1 MPINNLFIKLISV
14 SEENNRTIRML
25 YLEERPLF
33 PGGMAT
39 LVVNRDE
46 DKRLIEEISAEGS
59 VFGVSLLIDDEMK
72 ADFEHIERQEGQ
84 KAVARTGTLCKLTRY
99 VRLPNTS
106 LHVFAE
112 TLSTFRIE
120 ELEDHGI
127 NGTATVS
134 MIEREK
140 VSPREM
146 SAYMRLMKKN
156 LSELVPQS
164 PAFAFGSEASV
175 ANIKEPET
183 LASFVA
189 SSISATKTTLLQLLE
204 CQDVKTMYEKLFSFL
219 DSEKALLAMQTKI
232 RSEIVE
238 TNRKN
243 DEAYF
248 IRQQISRLE
257 QRLGQLTGERGTGAG
272 GDMMNRFDVKAD
284 ELKELREKIEAKKL
298 PREFKEAVD
307 KEMVKISMAD
317 PAGPEYLLSRTY
329 IDTILSLPFADEH
342 HKPKYAM
349 KNVKRVLDRDHYG
362 MKDVKDRIMEFL
374 ATRSLSK
381 SDQGAI
387 LCLVGPPGV
396 GKTSIAKSIA
406 ESLGRKYYRF
416 SVGGMS
422 DESEIKGHR
431 RTYVGALPG
440 KLIHGMIQC
449 GEVDPLIL
457 IDEIDK
463 MGAGSY
469 RGDPASAMLEVLD
482 PEQNSKFLDHYLN
495 INYDL
500 SKVLFIITANTTET
514 IPGPLLDRMEVIEV
528 SGYTPREKIEI
539 ARNYLIP
546 RLKTKNGFAKKHV
559 EFTEDALLSIA
570 EEYAREA
577 GVRNYE
583 KNLEKIFGKLAIQV
597 IERKQTDNFTIDT
610 AEVSRLL
617 GMPRFDRDDD
627 VVADKAGTAV
637 GLAWTQMGGS
647 TLLIESE
654 SLIGHEEFK
663 VTGQLGDVMKE
674 SANIAL
680 STVKK
685 EAALRGIDPS
695 FFRKHSI
702 HLHVP
707 EGAVPKDG
715 PSAGITMTVAL
726 WSMLI
731 DRPEK
736 EHLAMTGEL
745 SLTGK
750 VMPIGGLKEKVLAA
764 RRNHVREIIIPYKN
778 RRDLSELDEEVTGD
792 IVFHPVSDISEV
804 LEIAFPEDTTR
815 RLSHDELEKAME
827 SWEKEGKDRN
837 GN

>member
-1 MPINNLFIKLISV
+1 M
-14 SEENNRTIRML
+14 SEENNIKKTIRLL

-33 PGGMAT
+33 PGGVAT

-46 DKRLIEEISAEGS
+46 DKRLIEEISTEGS
-59 VFGVSLLIDDEMK
+59 IFGVSLLLEDNLKSE
-72 ADFEHIERQEGQ
+72 FEHIERGEGK
-84 KAVARTGTLCKLTRY
+84 KAVAMIGTLCRLTRY

-112 TLSTFRIE
+112 TLSTFRIA

-127 NGTATVS
+127 NATATVEE
-134 MIEREK
+134 ITKEK
-140 VSPREM
+140 ASPREM
-146 SAYMRLMKKN
+146 SAYMRLMKKT

-164 PAFAFGSEASV
+164 PAFSFGSEATI
-175 ANIKEPET
+175 ANIKDPEV

-189 SSISATKTTLLQLLE
+189 SSITTTKLTLQQLLE
-204 CQDVKTMYEKLFSFL
+204 SPDTKSMYEKLLSFL
-219 DSEKALLAMQTKI
+219 DSEKALLAMQNKI

-238 TNRKN
+238 SNRKN

-248 IRQQISRLE
+248 IKQQISRLE
-257 QRLGQLTGERGTGAG
+257 ERLGQLTGEKSG
-272 GDMMNRFDVKAD
+272 GDNVYSRFNVKAD
-284 ELKELREKIEAKKL
+284 EMKELREKIKKKNL
-298 PREFKEAVD
+298 PSEYRDAVE

-317 PAGPEYLLSRTY
+317 PAGPEYLISRSY
-329 IDTILSLPFADEH
+329 VDTILSLPFPDKD
-342 HKPKYAM
+342 HKPKYSM
-349 KNVKRVLDRDHYG
+349 KNVRKILDRDHFG

-374 ATRSLSK
+374 ATRSLSG
-381 SDQGAI
+381 SDSGAI
-387 LCLVGPPGV
+387 LCLVGPPGT

-406 ESLGRKYYRF
+406 EALGRKYYRF

-463 MGAGSY
+463 MGSGSY

-482 PEQNSKFLDHYLN
+482 PEQNAKFLDHYLN
-495 INYDL
+495 LTYDL

-514 IPGPLLDRMEVIEV
+514 IPEPLLDRMEIIEV
-528 SGYTPREKIEI
+528 SGYTPHEKINI
-539 ARNYLIP
+539 AKNYLVP
-546 RLKTKNGFAKKHV
+546 RLKDKNGFKKRNV
-559 EFTEDALLSIA
+559 TFTDEALFSIA
-570 EEYAREA
+570 EEYSREA

-583 KNLEKIFGKLAIQV
+583 QNLDRIFGKLAIKV
-597 IERKQTDNFTIDT
+597 IEKEQTDDFVVDVS
-610 AEVSRLL
+610 EVEKLL
-617 GMPRFDRDDD
+617 GMPRFDKDDD
-627 VVADKAGTAV
+627 VKADKSGTAL
-637 GLAWTQMGGS
+637 GLAWTKLGGS
-647 TLLIESE
+647 TLLIEAE

-663 VTGQLGDVMKE
+663 VTGQLGEVMKE
-674 SANIAL
+674 SSNIAL

-685 EAALRGIDPS
+685 EAALRGMDPA

-726 WSMLI
+726 WSMII
-731 DRPEK
+731 DKPEK
-736 EHLAMTGEL
+736 PNLAMTGEL
-745 SLTGK
+745 TLTGK

-764 RRNHVREIIIPYKN
+764 GRNHVKEIIIPEKN
-778 RRDLSELDEEVTGD
+778 KKDLAELDKEVTGD

-804 LEIAFPEDTTR
+804 LRIAFPDDGTR
-815 RLSHDELEKAME
+815 RLSPSELEEKMRQ
-827 SWEKEGKDRN
+827 WEKEGNRN
-837 GN
+837 AD

>member
-1 MPINNLFIKLISV
+1 MLETINEKKIKL
-14 SEENNRTIRML
+14 L

-33 PGGMAT
+33 PGGVAT
-39 LVVNRDE
+39 LVVNREE
-46 DKRLIEEISAEGS
+46 DKRMIESIGS
-59 VFGVSLLIDDEMK
+59 NDLTFGVSLLLDDNIK
-72 ADFEHIERQEGQ
+72 ADFAHIDRKG
-84 KAVARTGTLCKLTRY
+84 KKSVARTGTLCKLTRY

-112 TLSTFRIE
+112 TLSTFEIE
-120 ELEDHGI
+120 SLEDEGI
-127 NGTATVS
+127 NGYASIKEIVK
-134 MIEREK
+134 EK
-140 VSPREM
+140 AEPREM
-146 SAYMRLMKKN
+146 NAYMRLMKKN

-164 PAFAFGSEASV
+164 PAFAFGSEATI
-175 ANIKEPET
+175 ANIKDPEV

-189 SSISATKTTLLQLLE
+189 SSISTTKDTLQRMLE
-204 CQDVKTMYEKLFSFL
+204 APDTKSLYEQLFSFL
-219 DSEKALLAMQTKI
+219 ESEKNLLQMQNRI

-257 QRLGQLTGERGTGAG
+257 ERLGQLTGEKGSG
-272 GDMMNRFDVKAD
+272 GEGGFMSRFNIKAD
-284 ELKELREKIEAKKL
+284 EMKELRDKIEKKHL
-298 PREFKEAVD
+298 PKEFAEAVA
-307 KEMVKISMAD
+307 KEMTKISMAD
-317 PAGPEYLLSRTY
+317 PAGPEYLISRSY
-329 IDTILSLPFADEH
+329 IDTILSLPFPKRGS
-342 HKPKYAM
+342 KPKYNM
-349 KNVKRVLDRDHYG
+349 KNVRTILDRDHYG

-374 ATRSLSK
+374 ATRSLSG
-381 SDQGAI
+381 SDKGAI

-463 MGAGSY
+463 MGRGSY
-469 RGDPASAMLEVLD
+469 KGDPASAMLEVLD
-482 PEQNSKFLDHYLN
+482 PEQNAKFLDHYLN
-495 INYDL
+495 VTYDL

-514 IPGPLLDRMEVIEV
+514 IPEPLLDRMEIIEV
-528 SGYTPREKIEI
+528 SGYTPHEKINI
-539 ARNYLIP
+539 AKNYLIP
-546 RLKTKNGFAKKHV
+546 RLKEKNGFKTRNV
-559 EFTEDALLSIA
+559 NFTDEALFSIA

-577 GVRNYE
+577 GVRVYE
-583 KNLEKIFGKLAIQV
+583 QNLDKIFGKLAIKV
-597 IERKQTDNFTIDT
+597 IEKEQEDNFEIDGN
-610 AEVSRLL
+610 AVEKLL
-617 GMPRFDRDDD
+617 GMPRFDKDDD
-627 VVADKAGTAV
+627 VLADKAGTAL
-637 GLAWTQMGGS
+637 GLAWTKLGGS
-647 TLLIESE
+647 TLLIEAE
-654 SLIGHEEFK
+654 SLLGHEEFK

-674 SANIAL
+674 SSNIAL

-685 EAALRGIDPS
+685 ESALRGMDPS
-695 FFRKHSI
+695 YFRKHSI

-715 PSAGITMTVAL
+715 PSAGITMTCAL
-726 WSMLI
+726 WSMII
-731 DRPEK
+731 DTPIK

-745 SLTGK
+745 TLTGK

-764 RRNHVREIIIPYKN
+764 RRNHVREIIIPDKN
-778 RRDLSELDEEVTGD
+778 RRDLEMLDSEVRGD
-792 IVFHPVSDISEV
+792 VVFHPVKDITEV
-804 LEIAFPEDTTR
+804 LAIAFPEDKSC
-815 RLSHDELEKAME
+815 RLEKSELEKKME
-827 SWEKEGKDRN
+827 SWEKEKQN